1 MIEIKEVDNKKYKV
15 INDTWYSIET
25 KDEVI
30 NILENT
36 RLCRDRIRLFYGDN
50 KTGEDWLEDCD
61 VMGRVGRGY
70 NGIISI
76 PILVKN
82 SNSIGGTAILTDC
95 IVKMT
100 INKKVVYQ
108 QDNYYIDFNKLS
120 SEWEQR
126 NIEFFKGNTNR
137 KTK

>member
-30 NILENT
+30 NILENA

-61 VMGRVGRGY
+61 IMGRVGRSYG
-70 NGIISI
+70 GIISI